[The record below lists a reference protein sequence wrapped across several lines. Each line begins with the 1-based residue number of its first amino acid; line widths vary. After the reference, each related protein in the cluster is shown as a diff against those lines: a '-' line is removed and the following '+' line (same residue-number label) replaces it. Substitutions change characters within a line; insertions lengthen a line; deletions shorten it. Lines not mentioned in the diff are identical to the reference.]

1 MSKKYSPVY
10 AEVIELD
17 NPPKVRK
24 NLFPRIAATLVIVSL
39 IIGGLIG
46 YFVANATFIQ
56 KTNDLESSITSL
68 QNSASNLQNQVSG
81 LRQNISSLQASNEQV
96 SQNLTS
102 KINGLQNALLTLQ
115 NSTSIFV
122 AKTMN
127 VSTLYNQ
134 VKNSV
139 VIIRGTTIEYDVF
152 LQPYFVEIE
161 GSGFAYNSS
170 GRLVIITNNHVVQTT
185 QNLTVTFI
193 DGNGYPATV
202 LGTDAFADLGVISVN
217 CSPTEF
223 NPLNITDSSTLNV
236 GDPVVAVGNP
246 YGLAGSITSGIVS
259 ALGRTIQETEIITT
273 ISIPNCI
280 QTSAPINPG
289 NSGGP
294 LLNEQGDVVGI
305 TTAAVTNSQGLGFA
319 IPSSTILREVN
330 SLVQNG
336 SYNKH
341 PWLGAT
347 GIDMDEY
354 IAQAMNTNITYGVM
368 ITQIDSFG
376 PAYYAGLQAGTQDV
390 TIFGSTVTI
399 GGDIIVAINGTRIV
413 GGDQLSAFLDQY
425 TLPNQDINVTILRNN
440 QTTTLSLEVGTQPPI

>member
-1 MSKKYSPVY
+1 
-10 AEVIELD
+10 LD
-17 NPPKVRK
+17 NPPKVPK
-24 NLFPRIAATLVIVSL
+24 NLFPIIASTLVIASL

-46 YFVANATFIQ
+46 YFVANATFTQ
-56 KTNDLESSITSL
+56 KTSDLQSSVTSL
-68 QNSASNLQNQVSG
+68 QNSASNLQNQISG
-81 LRQNISSLQASNEQV
+81 LQKNISSLQASNEQV

-102 KINGLQNALLTLQ
+102 KIDGLQNALSTLQ

-122 AKTMN
+122 AKSMN
-127 VSTLYNQ
+127 VSTLYDQ
-134 VKNSV
+134 VKSSV
-139 VIIRGTTIEYDVF
+139 VIIRGTIEYDIF
-152 LQPYFVEIE
+152 LQPYLVEIE

-202 LGTDAFADLGVISVN
+202 LGTDALADLGVLSVN
-217 CSPTEF
+217 CSQSEF

-259 ALGRTIQETEIITT
+259 AVGRTIQETETITT

-319 IPSSTILREVN
+319 IPSSMILREIS

-336 SYNKH
+336 SYTKH

-368 ITQIDSFG
+368 ITEIDLFG

-390 TIFGSTVTI
+390 TILGSTVTI
-399 GGDIIVAINGTRIV
+399 GGDIIIAINGTRII
-413 GGDQLSAFLDQY
+413 GGDQLLAFLEQY
-425 TLPNQDINVTILRNN
+425 TLPNQNINLTILRNN
-440 QTTTLSLEVGTQPPI
+440 QTTTLSLTIGTQPPI

>member
-1 MSKKYSPVY
+1 M
-10 AEVIELD
+10 D
-17 NPPKVRK
+17 NQPKIRK
-24 NLFPRIAATLVIVSL
+24 NIFPIIAATLIIVSL

-46 YFVANATFIQ
+46 YFVANTTFTQ
-56 KTNDLESSITSL
+56 KTNDLQSSITSL
-68 QNSASNLQNQVSG
+68 QNSASNLQNQISG
-81 LRQNISSLQASNEQV
+81 LQQNISNLQASNEQV

-102 KINGLQNALLTLQ
+102 KIDGLQNALSTLQ
-115 NSTSIFV
+115 NSTSIFA
-122 AKTMN
+122 AKSMN
-127 VSTLYNQ
+127 ISTLYDQ
-134 VKNSV
+134 VKSSV

-152 LQPYFVEIE
+152 LEPYFVEIE

-193 DGNGYPATV
+193 DGNAYPATV
-202 LGTDAFADLGVISVN
+202 LGTDTLADLGVLSVN
-217 CSPTEF
+217 CSQSEF
-223 NPLNITDSSTLNV
+223 YPLNITDSSTLNV
-236 GDPVVAVGNP
+236 GDPVFAVGNP

-259 ALGRTIQETEIITT
+259 AVDRTIQETETIYT

-294 LLNEQGDVVGI
+294 LLDEQGGVVGI
-305 TTAAVTNSQGLGFA
+305 TTAAVTNSEGLGFA
-319 IPSSTILREVN
+319 IPSSTILREIN

-336 SYNKH
+336 TYTKH

-354 IAQAMNTNITYGVM
+354 LAQAMNTNITYGVM
-368 ITQIDSFG
+368 ITEIDPFS

-390 TIFGSTVTI
+390 TILGSTVTI
-399 GGDIIVAINGTRIV
+399 GGDIIIAINGTRII
-413 GGDQLSAFLDQY
+413 GGDQLLAFLEQY
-425 TLPNQDINVTILRNN
+425 TLPNENINLTILRNN
-440 QTTTLSLEVGTQPPI
+440 QTTTVSLKIGTQPPI